1 MAFPDIN
8 YLIIDT
14 FSDNYIVQ
22 MYTYLPKATSQ
33 VNYNIAVLV
42 WQGNR
47 FKGTEYITINSACQ
61 DDFDGTLVSYG
72 GISEVG
78 SGNQNHPNRRRHQ
91 VKIDFTL
98 RHVVP
103 VGGTIQV
110 VWPSSVTAAY
120 PHCRSM
126 TNLGS

>member
-47 FKGTEYITINSACQ
+47 FKGT
-61 DDFDGTLVSYG
+61 
-72 GISEVG
+72 
-78 SGNQNHPNRRRHQ
+78 
-91 VKIDFTL
+91 
-98 RHVVP
+98 
-103 VGGTIQV
+103 
-110 VWPSSVTAAY
+110 
-120 PHCRSM
+120 
-126 TNLGS
+126 